1 MEIETSLKDKIN
13 HKYNHLIYKR
23 KNLKILIID
32 DDESVSSILQDYL
45 QLRGHQVEVVNEG
58 TRGITKN
65 NMKNYDIIFIDY
77 HLDNDLPP
85 SIDINNLSKENIL
98 NVCNCINEKYD
109 IDILINNA
117 GIGGSKMFE
126 KASTQYLES
135 IIYLNILATTLITHQ
150 LLPNLKKRNKA
161 YILNIS
167 SLAGLSPIGY
177 KTIYPASKAFIH
189 SFSRGLYQELRNT
202 NVFVSVVNPGAMATN
217 DETKNRIK
225 NQGFWGKLTLLEPDS
240 VANKCIKQI
249 YKRDTVIVV
258 NPISWLFLRIM
269 PIWVRLPLLTNTI
282 KKEVC

>member
-1 MEIETSLKDKIN
+1 MNQSYAVVTGSSQGLGYSFANTLAQKG
-13 HKYNHLIYKR
+13 H
-23 KNLKILIID
+23 NLILI
-32 DDESVSSILQDYL
+32 S
-45 QLRGHQVEVVNEG
+45 
-58 TRGITKN
+58 
-65 NMKNYDIIFIDY
+65 
-77 HLDNDLPP
+77 LP
-85 SIDINNLSKENIL
+85 NQNLSKLSQNLHQQYKVKVVFYEVDLCIKENIL